1 MKYADVAI
9 PLPIFQTYT
18 YEIPAALEESVQPG
32 SRVLIPVGKRKRMTG
47 YVVSVKSHCT
57 REDLKPIHDLLD
69 EQPALLPELLQLALW
84 ISDYYIA
91 PLGEVIKAMLPGG
104 INLESQRILHLIK
117 TDDEVNAYLQAN
129 RAPRQEKL
137 LRLLQE
143 NRQISVQQIRKQLK
157 FPSLSLSIQK
167 LAQAGFIVQDTSLT
181 RATAAIKYET
191 WIRLSEHLT
200 ELTDFNRAVDQLPG
214 AAKSQIT
221 CLKIL
226 YGQKEISQSALL
238 RSGGF
243 SSSIIKALADR
254 GYLVKFQKEVFRSYF
269 PAQPIQPG
277 KQFELNSDQ
286 TAAVQQIEKQIDA
299 DKFSTFLVFG
309 VTGSGKTQVY
319 IESIR
324 HALAQGKT
332 AIVLVPEISLTPQ
345 TVARFTQN
353 FPNMVAVLH
362 SRMSPGERYD
372 SWRKLRNQEFKIA
385 VGPRSAI
392 FAPLQNLGLI
402 VVDEEH
408 ESSYKQYDSQPLY
421 HARDVAVYRGLLN
434 NSVVILGS
442 ATPSLESF
450 YNAKTKKYQLIE
462 LPRRIENISMPI
474 VELIDMKVQK
484 RRYPKQDVS
493 IFSKELQTAIQQRLE
508 LGQQTILLQNRR
520 GYSTFIQCKDCG
532 FIEMCDDCNI
542 TMTFHLTNKTLRCHY
557 CNRTKQAPESCR
569 QCGSSNLQYQ
579 GIGTQKV
586 AKEIDRLF
594 PTARCVRMD
603 LDTTSQKMA
612 HNKILNDFGSGKYNI
627 LLGTQMVAKGLD
639 FENVTL
645 VGVISAD
652 TSLLLPDFRASERTF
667 QLITQVAGRA
677 GRKKLSGQVFIQ
689 TYSPDNKSLQFA
701 RHHNFK
707 GFFNDE
713 LPVRRE
719 LNYPPFGRLVY
730 ILIKGEDEPKV
741 IAGAEKFR
749 ELISIPEHIA
759 QVMGPIPAPI
769 SKIKKQFRW
778 QIIIKNSK
786 HEDASGKFLR
796 QRLHEALL
804 RFKSLSRFRTI
815 KLQIDIDPISL
826 L

>member
-18 YEIPAALEESVQPG
+18 YEIPAALEDLVLPG
-32 SRVLIPVGKRKRMTG
+32 ARVLIPLGKRKRITG
-47 YVVSVKSHCT
+47 YVVSVNQHCE
-57 REDLKPIHDLLD
+57 REDLKPIYDLLD

-84 ISDYYIA
+84 ISEYYIA

-104 INLESQRILHLIK
+104 INLESQRLLKLIK
-117 TDDEVNAYLQAN
+117 TEDEVNDYLQAN
-129 RAPRQEKL
+129 RAPGQEKL
-137 LRLLQE
+137 LRLLLE
-143 NRQISVQQIRKQLK
+143 NRQISVQQIRKKFK
-157 FPSLSLSIQK
+157 FPSLSLTIQK
-167 LAQAGFIVQDTSLT
+167 LVQAGLIVQDTSLT
-181 RATAAIKYET
+181 RATANIKYET
-191 WIRLSEHLT
+191 WLRLSERLIDP
-200 ELTDFNRAVDQLPG
+200 TDFNRALEQLPKS
-214 AAKSQIT
+214 ATSQIT

-226 YGQKEISQSALL
+226 FGQKEISQTAML

-243 SSSIIKALADR
+243 GSSILKTLADK
-254 GYLVKFQKEVFRSYF
+254 GYLVKYQKEVFRSYF
-269 PAQPIQPG
+269 PSQPMQPG
-277 KQFELNSDQ
+277 EKFELNSDQ
-286 TAAVQQIEKQIDA
+286 AAAVQQIEKQIDTG
-299 DKFSTFLVFG
+299 KFSTFLVFG

-324 HALAQGKT
+324 HVLEKGKT

-353 FPNMVAVLH
+353 FPNLVAVLH
-362 SRMSPGERYD
+362 SRMSPGERFD
-372 SWRKLRNQEFKIA
+372 SWRKLRNHEFKIA

-421 HARDVAVYRGLLN
+421 HARDVAVYRGMRN
-434 NSVVILGS
+434 EAVVILGS
-442 ATPSLESF
+442 ATPSLESY

-462 LPRRIENISMPI
+462 LPRRIENISMPT

-493 IFSKELQTAIQQRLE
+493 IFSKELQIAIQQRLE
-508 LGQQTILLQNRR
+508 LGQQMILLQNRR

-532 FIEMCDDCNI
+532 FIEMCENCNI
-542 TMTFHLTNKTLRCHY
+542 TLTYHLTNKTLRCHY
-557 CNRTKQAPESCR
+557 CNFTKQAPESCR
-569 QCGSSNLQYQ
+569 QCGSSNIQYQ

-586 AKEIDRLF
+586 DKEITRLF
-594 PTARCVRMD
+594 PTARCIRMD
-603 LDTTSQKMA
+603 LDTTSQKWA
-612 HNKILNDFGSGKYNI
+612 HNKILKDFGSGKYNI

-689 TYSPDNKSLQFA
+689 TYSPDSKSLQFA

-713 LPVRRE
+713 LPGRRE

-741 IAGAEKFR
+741 IAAAEKFR
-749 ELISIPEHIA
+749 ESINIPEHIG

-769 SKIKKQFRW
+769 SKIQKLFRW

-796 QRLHEALL
+796 QQLHDALI
-804 RFKSLSRFRTI
+804 RFKAQHRFRTI
-815 KLQIDIDPISL
+815 KIQIDIDPVSL